1 MMCQD
6 MGMIAEKLI
15 VLWPVYLGGRKSAP
29 PAAFIPFY
37 RLQPIGLKVLMAKV
51 EGEMPVDY
59 TNLLPMPSITPEVH
73 TNTDLTVVMI

>member
-15 VLWPVYLGGRKSAP
+15 VLWPVYLGGGKAPP

-37 RLQPIGLKVLMAKV
+37 RLQPIGLKNVFMYSI
-51 EGEMPVDY
+51 Y
-59 TNLLPMPSITPEVH
+59 TPPALLA
-73 TNTDLTVVMI
+73 LTTYGAIKQS